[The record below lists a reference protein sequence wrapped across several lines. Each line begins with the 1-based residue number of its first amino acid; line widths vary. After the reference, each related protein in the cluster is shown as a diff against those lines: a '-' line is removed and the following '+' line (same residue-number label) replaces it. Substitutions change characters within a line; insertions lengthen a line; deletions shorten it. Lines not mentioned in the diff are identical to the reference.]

1 MTSRD
6 VSQEHVLSIQEPK
19 HSLLGQS
26 ILKRTSINIE
36 DVYQIPPDSGIK
48 WYGQEFDQDIQLHN
62 TFRLNRPD
70 VQPSA
75 RGGWGD
81 PTDQLQ
87 K

>member
-48 WYGQEFDQDIQLHN
+48 WYGQEFDRIYNYTTRSVL
-62 TFRLNRPD
+62 TVPD